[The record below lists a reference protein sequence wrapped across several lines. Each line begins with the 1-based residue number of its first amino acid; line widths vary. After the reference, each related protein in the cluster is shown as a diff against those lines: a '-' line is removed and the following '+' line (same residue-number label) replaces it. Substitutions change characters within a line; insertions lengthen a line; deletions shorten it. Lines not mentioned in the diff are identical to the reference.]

1 MPFVE
6 TVPQGNTMEH
16 QAVMAA
22 KVSSVGV
29 SERIMSTLV
38 ASTETVWWTKIK
50 ETSVGIVV
58 SENVSEQ
65 E

>member
-1 MPFVE
+1 
-6 TVPQGNTMEH
+6 MEH